1 MTKDMEVHHHPDLHH
16 KPKPWKE
23 YLLEYLMIFLAVM
36 TGFFAESYREHLGAK
51 GKAREFARSMISDL
65 KTDTANL
72 KGMIRITDYAVT
84 GLDSLI
90 VLLQAPDRDKHGS
103 DLYYLARGATF
114 RFNPFRATE
123 RTYNEMRSSGNLR
136 LVGNEVIDN
145 YISKYYYDLEDWKQ
159 QNVVIEQLMFNYFNS
174 VSKVFDASVFQKLV
188 NDPRLKFPDL
198 PRPAGNPALANT
210 NKADITA
217 LVGSTHYLYSRE
229 KFVSRTAPV
238 LLAQAVN
245 LINMLKNEYNL
256 DDE

>member
-1 MTKDMEVHHHPDLHH
+1 MEVHHHPDLHH

-36 TGFFAESYREHLGAK
+36 TGFFAESYREHLGEK
-51 GKAREFARSMISDL
+51 GKAREYARSMISDL

-90 VLLQAPDRDKHGS
+90 VLLQAADRDKHGS

-145 YISKYYYDLEDWKQ
+145 DISKYYYDLEDWKQ

-188 NDPRLKFPDL
+188 NDPRFKFPNL
-198 PRPAGNPALANT
+198 PRPNGNPVLAST
-210 NKADITA
+210 SKADITE

-229 KFVSRTAPV
+229 KFVSLGATP
-238 LLAQAVN
+238 LLEQAAN
-245 LINMLKNEYNL
+245 LIKMLKKEYHL

>member
-1 MTKDMEVHHHPDLHH
+1 MEVHHHPDLHH

-23 YLLEYLMIFLAVM
+23 YILEYLMIFLAVM
-36 TGFFAESYREHLGAK
+36 TGFFAESYREHLGEK
-51 GKAREFARSMISDL
+51 GKAREYARSMISDL
-65 KTDTANL
+65 KADTANL
-72 KGMIRITDYAVT
+72 KSMIRITDYAVT

-90 VLLQAPDRDKHGS
+90 VLLEASDRDKHGP

-114 RFNPFRATE
+114 RFRPFRATE

-145 YISKYYYDLEDWKQ
+145 NISKYYYDLEDWNQ
-159 QNVVIEQLMFNYFNS
+159 QNVIIEQLMFNYFNS

-188 NDPRLKFPDL
+188 NDPRFKFPYL
-198 PRPAGNPALANT
+198 PRPRDNPALAST
-210 NKADITA
+210 SKADITQ

-229 KFVSRTAPV
+229 KFVSVGAAP
-238 LLAQAVN
+238 LLEQATN
-245 LINMLKNEYNL
+245 LIKMLQKEYHL